1 MKLVEELGVPD
12 LTTEQ
17 IETLCE
23 IAEKTARK
31 HILSKVRSKVVEN
44 LDISVEAEGT
54 KPLNLNIEIDLAL
67 SPKTTNLNADTLV
80 NEAIKEALEASDNYL
95 RKLK

>member
-1 MKLVEELGVPD
+1 MVEELGLPD

-31 HILSKVRSKVVEN
+31 HILSKVRSKLVDN

-54 KPLNLNIEIDLAL
+54 KPLNLNIEINLVL

-80 NEAIKEALEASDNYL
+80 NEALKEALEASDNYL